1 MDSHLDARLS
11 AGTLKDAIKAVGL
24 PECLEDLL
32 ARDDATDESGALKFG
47 DLANIASIGGSIISA
62 VHNIF
67 GG

>member
-1 MDSHLDARLS
+1 MLFSSNRDINVEDLLARDL
-11 AGTLKDAIKAVGL
+11 T
-24 PECLEDLL
+24 LEDLL